1 MSGILKKSSEKEK
14 NNVGSLQK
22 SPNGAKTITL
32 ESDESAIVFTKTGI
46 HQILSEKFRA
56 TLYEAQSTKGASI
69 IKRFDNCKPEEATA
83 VINDFVLMQVVGLLT
98 DIMEDLKLKK

>member
-1 MSGILKKSSEKEK
+1 MSGILKKTYEKEE
-14 NNVGSLQK
+14 NNVALLEK
-22 SPNGAKTITL
+22 STNGVKTITL
-32 ESDESAIVFTKTGI
+32 DPEESAIVFTKTGI

-56 TLYEAQSTKGASI
+56 ILYEAQSTGGASVL
-69 IKRFDNCKPEEATA
+69 KRFDECKPDEATA

>member
-1 MSGILKKSSEKEK
+1 MSGTLKKSSEKEK
-14 NNVGSLQK
+14 NNMAILEKGK
-22 SPNGAKTITL
+22 NGVKTITL

-69 IKRFDNCKPEEATA
+69 IKRFDNCKPEEATS
-83 VINDFVLMQVVGLLT
+83 VINDFVLIQVVGLLT